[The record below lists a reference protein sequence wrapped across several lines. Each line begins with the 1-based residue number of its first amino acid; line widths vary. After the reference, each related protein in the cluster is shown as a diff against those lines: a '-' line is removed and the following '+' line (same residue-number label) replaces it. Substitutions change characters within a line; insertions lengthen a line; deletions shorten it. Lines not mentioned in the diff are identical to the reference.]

1 MPGNRRLVSRHL
13 AEALGSM
20 NSYRTTIC
28 LIISLFALLPR
39 VGWTQAPIYI
49 IQTVVGNGTVGYAGD
64 GGPPILSQLNNP
76 CKIAVDSSGNLYIAD
91 QNNFRI
97 REVSNGTINT
107 IAGNGT
113 SGYSGDTGAATAA
126 NISAPCG
133 VAVDKSGDVYFSQS
147 SPASNAAIREVSA
160 NGTINTVAGTTLGG
174 GFSGDSYLAT
184 DAQVNGPTGLAL
196 DTAGNLYIADTLNNR
211 IRQIQTNN
219 NIYTVA
225 GNGDNPPQSAGS
237 GVIAWYTSLSNP
249 EGVAVDAS
257 GNLYIADTFNH
268 CVREVYGPATN
279 MNHVIVTIAGVCGLT
294 GGFSGDGGPATKAL
308 LNYPNDVAVDSAGNI
323 YIADTYNFR
332 IRMVTPGGTIYTI
345 AGRSRSGYSGDG
357 GLATN
362 ASFSFPTGIAL
373 GPGGIIYVADTQNNV
388 IRQLTTNPSAVLI
401 PPIITSM
408 NSASA
413 CGGYSGVVAP
423 GSWMEVHG
431 TNLASDTRPWAASDF
446 NGNTA
451 PTSLDGTTVSI
462 AGQSAVLD
470 YISPTQVNAQ
480 VPLGVGPGT
489 QSVEV
494 KSPNGASPVLS
505 VIVNAAQPGLC
516 LGYTLNGT
524 QYLAAVINGTSTY
537 VLPSGAG
544 LGGITY
550 RPAKPGETIVFFGNG
565 FGLVTPAPP
574 QGQIV
579 QQVNQLTSPLLVF
592 FGSTQATVQYAG
604 LAPGFVGLYQFNV
617 VVPDIPDND
626 QVPVTFALGN
636 FAGAPT
642 LYTSVHQ

>member
-1 MPGNRRLVSRHL
+1 
-13 AEALGSM
+13 M
-20 NSYRTTIC
+20 NSYRIIIC
-28 LIISLFALLPR
+28 LTIGLVALLPR
-39 VGWTQAPIYI
+39 SGWTQPPVYT
-49 IQTVVGNGTVGYAGD
+49 IQTVAGNGTLGYAGD
-64 GGPPILSQLNNP
+64 GGPPILAQFNNP

-97 REVSNGTINT
+97 RKVSGGTINT

-113 SGYSGDTGAATAA
+113 AGYSGDTGAATSA
-126 NISAPCG
+126 NISPPCG

-147 SPASNAAIREVSA
+147 SPSTNAAIREVSA
-160 NGTINTVAGTTLGG
+160 NGTINTVAGTLLGG
-174 GFSGDSYLAT
+174 GYSGDSGAAV

-225 GNGDNPPQSAGS
+225 GNGDTPPLTAGS

-249 EGVAVDAS
+249 EGVTVDAS

-279 MNHVIVTIAGVCGLT
+279 MNHIIVTIAGVCGLT

-308 LNYPNDVAVDSAGNI
+308 LNYPNDVAVDSAGNV

-362 ASFSFPTGIAL
+362 ASLSFPTGIAV
-373 GPGGIIYVADTQNNV
+373 GPGGVIYVADTQNNV
-388 IRQLTTNPSAVLI
+388 IRQLSTNPGPILI

-413 CGGYSGVVAP
+413 CGGYAGIVAP

-431 TNLASDTRPWAASDF
+431 TNLASDARSWASSDF

-451 PTSLDGTTVSI
+451 PTSLDGTTISI
-462 AGQSAVLD
+462 AGQNAVLD

-480 VPLGVGPGT
+480 VPLTVSPGT
-489 QSVEV
+489 QTVQV
-494 KSPNGASPVLS
+494 TSPNGTSP
-505 VIVNAAQPGLC
+505 IVAVTVNPAQPGLC

-524 QYLAAVINGTSTY
+524 QYAAAVVNGTSTY
-537 VLPSGAG
+537 VLPSSAG
-544 LGGITY
+544 LGGIAY
-550 RPAKPGETIVFFGNG
+550 RPAKPGETIVFYGNG
-565 FGLVTPAPP
+565 FGPVTPAPP

-579 QQVNQLTSPLLVF
+579 QQLNQLAMPLLVF
-592 FGSTQATVQYAG
+592 FGTAQATVEYAG
-604 LAPGFVGLYQFNV
+604 LAPGFVGLYQLNV
-617 VVPDIPDND
+617 VVPNIPDSD